1 MSPFPM
7 LLDLTAGRLNRRA
20 TRLRAGAAAPL
31 AVLLMVLASSV
42 VRAQP
47 TPPAS
52 APVPRQA
59 PRPAFLVEA
68 PLLDVAANLR
78 SDRAVPSMAQSLAIS
93 KTFYEVTLWGIGAG
107 VDRLVSPR
115 HSILNAVAKG
125 VARFPFV
132 FFSFKLPA
140 GTGWAHEEYHR
151 AVMGRRGVD
160 SYNEIYRLRLLSN
173 IFYVSELS
181 DEDLIAMKAEHP
193 RDTVRMQSAG
203 YEALHEVVLGYQKDA
218 FFRGIEGQAMF
229 YLLNTINNV
238 AYVGGNAEAN
248 IDDTITELNASDGA
262 DIAKR
267 DFTGPDFTGW
277 VYDLFR
283 PEEPYTG
290 RGVHPSGVGINRY
303 VKYASLTGAE
313 RSYISKQARRA
324 WLSFLDPTMLGIDR
338 IRLRWLGDGTS
349 EALFNVKHHLTSF
362 GSAINL
368 NLFAKTP
375 AANALV
381 AVTMYE
387 NFDGSFPGIDAQVID
402 YPMKVAGRRLYVTPR
417 LMMWMQ
423 PRDQQFMTQEGEAGG
438 LASAIVAV
446 PLSSNLRLVGEF
458 EGKTKGWV
466 ASHAALESEVTGRLG
481 LSLTVW

>member
-1 MSPFPM
+1 
-7 LLDLTAGRLNRRA
+7 
-20 TRLRAGAAAPL
+20 
-31 AVLLMVLASSV
+31 
-42 VRAQP
+42 
-47 TPPAS
+47 
-52 APVPRQA
+52 
-59 PRPAFLVEA
+59 
-68 PLLDVAANLR
+68 
-78 SDRAVPSMAQSLAIS
+78 
-93 KTFYEVTLWGIGAG
+93 
-107 VDRLVSPR
+107 
-115 HSILNAVAKG
+115 
-125 VARFPFV
+125 
-132 FFSFKLPA
+132 
-140 GTGWAHEEYHR
+140 
-151 AVMGRRGVD
+151 
-160 SYNEIYRLRLLSN
+160 
-173 IFYVSELS
+173 
-181 DEDLIAMKAEHP
+181 
-193 RDTVRMQSAG
+193 
-203 YEALHEVVLGYQKDA
+203 
-218 FFRGIEGQAMF
+218 
-229 YLLNTINNV
+229 
-238 AYVGGNAEAN
+238 
-248 IDDTITELNASDGA
+248 
-262 DIAKR
+262 
-267 DFTGPDFTGW
+267 
-277 VYDLFR
+277 
-283 PEEPYTG
+283 
-290 RGVHPSGVGINRY
+290 
-303 VKYASLTGAE
+303 
-313 RSYISKQARRA
+313 
-324 WLSFLDPTMLGIDR
+324 MLGIDR